1 MAMALGLGFSS
12 PPAVRGHGSL
22 LLDRSGSVSAH
33 RRGRR
38 FIVRAINEDEARI
51 LSMRDKSSSTL
62 AKRFLAWGRD
72 VHQQASQQMQ
82 KFFHELADGS
92 LLISFG
98 APAAARSSPKAQD
111 AAKAHTLPP
120 RPPSRYSKEFS
131 YITKRTKKY
140 TGTELALVVPSSVE
154 KKVPVR
160 VPSTFSKKSPIS
172 HRRKRHSE
180 LASDDSVP
188 VLAFKDVQIEEEVTE
203 AARSKLFRPK
213 TTFARKS
220 PIPDAKKSTTVSG
233 KGKSKLPAVQ
243 QVSDTTTTESKAG
256 EPQTPRLSRPATTFI
271 RKSPIT
277 FGKGRRKSRSSHVG
291 ASEQSSSSAALFLED
306 NLATTK
312 SKSTN
317 GTLPRPTSVFTRKSP
332 ITPGKG
338 GKKRRSSKAS
348 SNDTAVKSEK
358 GSPVSDSRSA
368 SEEHK
373 SRLQSRPH
381 ATFVRKSP
389 ITHARSGRRK
399 RRAAKK
405 IDQESKAAN
414 VSAKSSN
421 ETVLRTEDTSVV
433 TEVIVET
440 PTDAIKIILGQ
451 KESVLVEAVGVA
463 NGEPAGVLLEAEKVE
478 KVSSELLKDG
488 NDPATLDGNLKAADT
503 DIELSDDDTA
513 ASDETD
519 LSILTIQRLR
529 SIAKSR
535 GLRGYSR
542 LRKAELIE
550 LLRKS

>member
-1 MAMALGLGFSS
+1 MALGLGFSS

-82 KFFHELADGS
+82 KFFHDGS

-98 APAAARSSPKAQD
+98 APAAARSSAKAQD
-111 AAKAHTLPP
+111 AAKAQTLPP

-180 LASDDSVP
+180 VASDDSVP
-188 VLAFKDVQIEEEVTE
+188 VLAFKDVQIEGEEVTE

-338 GKKRRSSKAS
+338 GKKRRSSKTS
-348 SNDTAVKSEK
+348 SNDSAVKSEK

-399 RRAAKK
+399 RKAAKK
-405 IDQESKAAN
+405 TEQESKAAD
-414 VSAKSSN
+414 VSVEAISQSSN
-421 ETVLRTEDTSVV
+421 ETVLQTEDTSVV

-463 NGEPAGVLLEAEKVE
+463 DGEPAGVLLEAEKAD

-488 NDPATLDGNLKAADT
+488 NDLATLDGNLKAADT
-503 DIELSDDDTA
+503 DIEFSDDDTA
-513 ASDETD
+513 SSDETD

>member
-120 RPPSRYSKEFS
+120 RPPSR
-131 YITKRTKKY
+131 
-140 TGTELALVVPSSVE
+140 VE

>member
-1 MAMALGLGFSS
+1 MALGLGFSS

-98 APAAARSSPKAQD
+98 APAAARSSAKAQD
-111 AAKAHTLPP
+111 AAKAQTLPP
-120 RPPSRYSKEFS
+120 RPPSR
-131 YITKRTKKY
+131 
-140 TGTELALVVPSSVE
+140 VE

-180 LASDDSVP
+180 VASDDSVP
-188 VLAFKDVQIEEEVTE
+188 VLAFKDVQIEGEEVTE

-338 GKKRRSSKAS
+338 GKKRRSSKTS
-348 SNDTAVKSEK
+348 SNDSAVKSEK

-399 RRAAKK
+399 RKAAKK
-405 IDQESKAAN
+405 TEQESKAAD
-414 VSAKSSN
+414 VSVEAISQSSN
-421 ETVLRTEDTSVV
+421 ETVLQTEDTSVV

-463 NGEPAGVLLEAEKVE
+463 DGEPAGVLLEAEKAD

-488 NDPATLDGNLKAADT
+488 NDLATLDGNLKAADT
-503 DIELSDDDTA
+503 DIEFSDDDTA
-513 ASDETD
+513 SSDETD

>member
-1 MAMALGLGFSS
+1 MAACCSIDRARCLRIGGAGDSS
-12 PPAVRGHGSL
+12 FAPSTKTKRESFPC
-22 LLDRSGSVSAH
+22 
-33 RRGRR
+33 
-38 FIVRAINEDEARI
+38 AINRPVHLRSDFLPGAAMFI
-51 LSMRDKSSSTL
+51 SKHPSKCKSSFMLYEL
-62 AKRFLAWGRD
+62 A
-72 VHQQASQQMQ
+72 
-82 KFFHELADGS
+82 ELADGS